1 METVNEVLANVFRRY
16 YLVDFHKLGD
26 RIKEA
31 RLQKG
36 WTQAQ
41 LGDMVFSDGK
51 YVSRIERGKSQP
63 SLSMVVD
70 LANALEK
77 SPNYLLQD
85 SADYILPSDNGDIRI
100 FYQKYGR
107 DKTQH
112 MLSMLEIIYKYM
124 RDEAK
129 F

>member
-1 METVNEVLANVFRRY
+1 MNF
-16 YLVDFHKLGD
+16 DKLGD

-41 LGDMVFSDGK
+41 LGAMVSSDGK

-63 SLSMVVD
+63 SLSMVVA

-85 SADYILPSDNGDIRI
+85 SADFILPSDNGDICI
-100 FYQKYGR
+100 LYQKYGR
-107 DKTQH
+107 DKTQQ
-112 MLSMLEIIYKYM
+112 MLGLLDLIYKSM
-124 RDEAK
+124 RDETEN
-129 F
+129 

>member
-1 METVNEVLANVFRRY
+1 MNY
-16 YLVDFHKLGD
+16 DKLGD

-31 RLQKG
+31 RRQKG

-41 LGDMVFSDGK
+41 LGAMVSSDAK

-70 LANALEK
+70 IANALEK

-85 SADYILPSDNGDIRI
+85 SADYISPSDSGDIRI
-100 FYQKYGR
+100 LYQKYGR
-107 DKTQH
+107 DKTQY
-112 MLSMLEIIYKYM
+112 MLGMLELIYKCM
-124 RDEAK
+124 RDETE

>member
-1 METVNEVLANVFRRY
+1 MNY
-16 YLVDFHKLGD
+16 DKLGD

-31 RLQKG
+31 RRQKG

-41 LGDMVFSDGK
+41 LGAMVSSDAK

-63 SLSMVVD
+63 SLSMVVA

-85 SADYILPSDNGDIRI
+85 SADYILPSDNGDIRV
-100 FYQKYGR
+100 FYQKFGR

-112 MLSMLEIIYKYM
+112 MLSMLEVIYKYM
-124 RDEAK
+124 KDETRI
-129 F
+129 